1 MRGAPCDTVATINP
15 ALMDT
20 GSAIWI
26 IPAIRLSRPSLYGG
40 GYLTGCRKGAPM
52 ICLQPIPDAKVA
64 GIQNKKIP
72 ERLKRFREKARR
84 DA

>member
-1 MRGAPCDTVATINP
+1 
-15 ALMDT
+15 
-20 GSAIWI
+20 
-26 IPAIRLSRPSLYGG
+26 
-40 GYLTGCRKGAPM
+40 M

-72 ERLKRFREKARR
+72 ERLKRFRDKARR